1 MDKIPRLEGEAL
13 TTEQLMQLAEITPE
27 DIIEAVESAP
37 AFLAPFLYA
46 RVKDFTSND

>member
-13 TTEQLMQLAEITPE
+13 TNEQLMQLADITPE
-27 DIIEAVESAP
+27 DIIEAVQSAP

-46 RVKDFTSND
+46 RVKSFDSDD